1 LQICKQIGDQLCIF
15 TNNNFKT
22 LSLQTT
28 KDTLGNW
35 TLSGVI
41 QNIGT
46 NAVNNV
52 RIMWH
57 LYDSQGNLVGL
68 AQGSLIPANLKS
80 GQTALFNLIEKSKD
94 LKVQPKFYRISFDF
108 PI

>member
-1 LQICKQIGDQLCIF
+1 M
-15 TNNNFKT
+15 
-22 LSLQTT
+22 QTT

-46 NAVNNV
+46 NPINNV

-57 LYDSQGNLVGL
+57 LYDSQGNLIGL
-68 AQGSLIPANLKS
+68 AQGSLIPSNLTS
-80 GQTALFNLIEKSKD
+80 GQTALFNLIEKSNA

-108 PI
+108 PL